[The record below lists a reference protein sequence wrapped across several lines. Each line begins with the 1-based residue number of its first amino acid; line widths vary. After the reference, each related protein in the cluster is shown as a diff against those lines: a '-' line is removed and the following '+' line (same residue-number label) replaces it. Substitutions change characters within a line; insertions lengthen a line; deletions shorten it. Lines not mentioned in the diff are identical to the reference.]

1 MTARPGAVL
10 YALSESDLRA
20 RYGRGR
26 IRLVKWLLD
35 PFALVGVY
43 LILISFLITR
53 PGPAPG
59 LSLACA
65 VIPFQLL
72 MSTIVSALTAVNR
85 RKAILLNMR
94 FRRELIP
101 AAAVAT
107 EVVAFGASLTL
118 LIVMMA
124 VYRVVPTVYALW
136 LPVAILVTIALAF
149 ACSYPAC
156 LLGIWFPDLR
166 NFVISFVRAF
176 FFISPALIALNRI
189 HGAART
195 LVELNPLSGIF
206 ELYRSALLYGRNPA
220 PWQILYPLAW
230 AVGLT
235 IVFGLIFRVEQRQLA
250 KVVE

>member
-1 MTARPGAVL
+1 MIARPGPVL
-10 YALSESDLRA
+10 YALAESDLRA

-26 IRLVKWLLD
+26 VRLVKWLLD

-43 LILISFLITR
+43 LILISFLINR

-72 MSTIVSALTAVNR
+72 MASIISALTAVNR
-85 RKAILLNMR
+85 RKAIILNMR
-94 FRRELIP
+94 FRRVLIP
-101 AAAVAT
+101 AAAVTT
-107 EVVAFGASLTL
+107 EVVAFGASLIL
-118 LIVMMA
+118 LVVMMA
-124 VYRVVPTVYALW
+124 VYRVTPTVYALW
-136 LPVAILVTIALAF
+136 LPVAILVTILLALAC
-149 ACSYPAC
+149 AYPAC

-166 NFVISFVRAF
+166 NFVISFVRAI
-176 FFISPALIALNRI
+176 FFISPALIALDRI
-189 HGAART
+189 HGTART

-206 ELYRSALLYGRNPA
+206 ESYRSALLYGENPA

-230 AVGLT
+230 AVGLA